1 MKATIY
7 STSKIVMIKPSPL
20 AEGVPARIWE
30 GMTQS
35 GIKIHCYITRVA
47 TDINEPN
54 MEEFEKELQE
64 CTPPSAELSI
74 IPSRMIL

>member
-7 STSKIVMIKPSPL
+7 STNKIVIIKPSPL
-20 AEGVPARIWE
+20 ADGVPARVWE

-47 TDINEPN
+47 IDKNETN
-54 MEEFEKELQE
+54 VEEFEKELQE
-64 CTPPSAELSI
+64 CQPPSAELNV
-74 IPSRMIL
+74 IPNSLIL

>member
-20 AEGVPARIWE
+20 ADGVPARIWE

-47 TDINEPN
+47 IDKNETN
-54 MEEFEKELQE
+54 VEELEKELQE
-64 CTPPSAELSI
+64 CSEPSAELNV
-74 IPSRMIL
+74 IPNRLVL